1 MIEYFS
7 HACTQ
12 DVPLFSIIIPT
23 WNNLTYL
30 QTCIRSIRQNSAY
43 NHQIVLHINEGMDG
57 TAEWAKKEQ
66 IDYSYSAQNVGICLG
81 CNAAYSLTKADYIV
95 YMNDDMYAC
104 PDWDKH
110 LYDAIKEYGKDDF
123 YFSGTQIER
132 YPRDNAFI
140 VSGKDYGDSI
150 QNFDEERLLRDY
162 SSLAVPDWNGASF
175 PPSVMHRHFWNLIGG
190 FSVEFS
196 PGMYSDPDMSR
207 KLWEVGV
214 RNFRGIGKS
223 LVYHFISKS
232 VSRVSHNPGR
242 KQFLKKW
249 KMTANTFYTFYLDF
263 YNTKQSSYIFPVS
276 LKLKV
281 KLLSDRIRLHL

>member
-7 HACTQ
+7 HARKQ
-12 DVPLFSIIIPT
+12 GVPLFSIIIPT
-23 WNNLTYL
+23 WNNLAYL

-43 NHQIVLHINEGMDG
+43 DHQIVLHINEGMDG

-132 YPRDNAFI
+132 YPRDNSFI

-150 QNFDEERLLRDY
+150 QNFDEQRLLRDY
-162 SSLAVPDWNGASF
+162 TSLAVPDWNGASF

-263 YNTKQSSYIFPVS
+263 YNTKQSSYIFPLS
-276 LKLKV
+276 LKLKL